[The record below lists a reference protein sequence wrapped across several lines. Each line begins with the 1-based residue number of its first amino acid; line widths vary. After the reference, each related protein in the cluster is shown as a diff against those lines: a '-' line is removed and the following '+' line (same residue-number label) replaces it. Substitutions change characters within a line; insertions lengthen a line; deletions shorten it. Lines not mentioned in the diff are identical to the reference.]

1 MTCWQAR
8 RALVAY
14 HDGELEPGKAER
26 LEAHIMTCPHCQR
39 ESAQLRQMRLLL
51 RSLVG
56 PLEAVPYGPQ
66 AFQQLCERIQQLPSY
81 APYSTC
87 SRFGELVDSFPR
99 AWLPATLAGAALI
112 NGLVGL
118 GLEEEAFT
126 FFSSYIF
133 PFILD

>member
-8 RALVAY
+8 RVLAAY
-14 HDGELEPGKAER
+14 HDGELEPGKTER
-26 LEAHIMTCPHCQR
+26 LEAHIRTCPHCQR

-56 PLEAVPYGPQ
+56 PSEPEPYWAQ
-66 AFQQLCERIQQLPSY
+66 AFQQLREKIHPLPPH
-81 APYSTC
+81 APYSTLG
-87 SRFGELVDSFPR
+87 RFGELVDSLPR

-112 NGLVGL
+112 NSLVGL